1 MLSYYGERDHT
12 RLQMTRRR
20 RREGESRKN
29 TRPRDY
35 GTGRKDAVLLRGE
48 KPKEERVRGWRG
60 SLKQRR
66 GDMKSFGYCIV
77 SRDTHFRTVAPRR
90 RSKPQP
96 HDVLVV
102 HCSFRTP
109 PRPLHIRPLSDP

>member
-1 MLSYYGERDHT
+1 MFSYYGERASTHAY
-12 RLQMTRRR
+12 MTLDGDGGR
-20 RREGESRKN
+20 ESRKN

-35 GTGRKDAVLLRGE
+35 GRTLFLLREE